1 VWAVVPGGGL
11 RLAGL
16 QPQPAF
22 GALRVAFELP
32 RAGAVRF
39 QMFDVAG
46 RRVVD
51 RRWETLAA
59 GAHVEAL
66 GVSLAPGVYSM
77 RLEHAGDVR
86 LGRGVVLR

>member
-1 VWAVVPGGGL
+1 
-11 RLAGL
+11 
-16 QPQPAF
+16 
-22 GALRVAFELP
+22 
-32 RAGAVRF
+32 
-39 QMFDVAG
+39 MFDVAG